1 MIIEFNGK
9 DTSVFDE
16 MLAILKH
23 HPNFEYIQTNDE
35 SILSVS
41 GLEIYPS
48 RRKIYRG
55 RQEISLTAKEYDLL
69 YFLVMNKG
77 QVLTYEQIYHK
88 VWGDEAFGSENNA
101 VKCQIKNLRG
111 KLYRA
116 MPNASFTIRCVREV
130 GYCFEVA
137 SEE

>member
-1 MIIEFNGK
+1 MVIEFNGK
-9 DTSVFDE
+9 DTAVFDE
-16 MLAILKH
+16 VLAILKH
-23 HPNFEYIQTNDE
+23 HPDFEYIQMDDE

-69 YFLVMNKG
+69 YFLVVNRG
-77 QVLTYEQIYHK
+77 QVLTYEQIYQK
-88 VWGDEAFGSENNA
+88 VWGDEAIGSENNA

-111 KLYRA
+111 KLYQA
-116 MPNASFTIRCVREV
+116 MPDATFAIRCVRAV

-137 SEE
+137 SGE

>member
-16 MLAILKH
+16 MLAILRH
-23 HPNFEYIQTNDE
+23 APNFEYIQKNDE
-35 SILSVS
+35 MILSIS

-55 RQEISLTAKEYDLL
+55 RQEISLTAKEYDLF
-69 YFLVMNKG
+69 YFLVVNKG
-77 QVLTYEQIYHK
+77 QVLTYEQIYLK
-88 VWGDEAFGSENNA
+88 VWGDGAFGSENA

-111 KLYRA
+111 KLHRA
-116 MPNASFTIRCVREV
+116 MPDASFTIRCVREI

-137 SEE
+137 PEE

>member
-1 MIIEFNGK
+1 MVIEFNGK
-9 DTSVFDE
+9 DTAVFDE
-16 MLAILKH
+16 VLAILKH
-23 HPNFEYIQTNDE
+23 YPDFEYIQMDDE

-69 YFLVMNKG
+69 YFLVVNRG
-77 QVLTYEQIYHK
+77 QVLTYEQIYQK
-88 VWGDEAFGSENNA
+88 VWGDEAIGSENNA

-111 KLYRA
+111 KLYQA
-116 MPNASFTIRCVREV
+116 MPDAPFAIRCVRAV

-137 SEE
+137 SGE

>member
-23 HPNFEYIQTNDE
+23 HPNFEYIQMNDE

-55 RQEISLTAKEYDLL
+55 RQEISLIAKEYDLFC
-69 YFLVMNKG
+69 FLVMNKG
-77 QVLTYEQIYHK
+77 QVLLKRKRHYH
-88 VWGDEAFGSENNA
+88 
-101 VKCQIKNLRG
+101 I
-111 KLYRA
+111 
-116 MPNASFTIRCVREV
+116 
-130 GYCFEVA
+130 
-137 SEE
+137 